1 MVELSLPE
9 DNAALDVRMQVHHA
23 GCSDSLGLCT
33 PAPKRNI
40 APTWLGQHH
49 LNVGAPSL
57 FVLSQAACDEEAVA
71 FGGDKTKG
79 PEERSKR
86 EDTALS
92 GYLLQTVII
101 KVIFYECFGQGAD
114 DL

>member
-1 MVELSLPE
+1 M
-9 DNAALDVRMQVHHA
+9 
-23 GCSDSLGLCT
+23 
-33 PAPKRNI
+33 
-40 APTWLGQHH
+40 
-49 LNVGAPSL
+49 
-57 FVLSQAACDEEAVA
+57 A

-86 EDTALS
+86 EDTALL